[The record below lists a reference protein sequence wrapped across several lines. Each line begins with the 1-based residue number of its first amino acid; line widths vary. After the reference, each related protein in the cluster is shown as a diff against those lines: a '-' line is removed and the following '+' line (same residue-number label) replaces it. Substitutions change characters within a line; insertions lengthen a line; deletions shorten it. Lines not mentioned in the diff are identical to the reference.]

1 MNTKY
6 TLTKTKKLK
15 QKLKQKLMGLAL
27 IIISILAPII
37 LDGDAT
43 ISVLLFPLG
52 LYMLITKERM
62 VEE

>member
-1 MNTKY
+1 MNTKA
-6 TLTKTKKLK
+6 KKLK
-15 QKLKQKLMGLAL
+15 QKLKQKIMGAGL

-43 ISVLLFPLG
+43 LSIILFPLG
-52 LYMLITKERM
+52 LCLLITKERM

>member
-1 MNTKY
+1 MNTKA
-6 TLTKTKKLK
+6 KKLK
-15 QKLKQKLMGLAL
+15 QKLKQKIMGAGL

>member
-15 QKLKQKLMGLAL
+15 QKLKQKLMGLTL
-27 IIISILAPII
+27 IIISILVPII

-43 ISVLLFPLG
+43 ISILLFPLG
-52 LYMLITKERM
+52 IYMLITKERM

>member
-1 MNTKY
+1 
-6 TLTKTKKLK
+6 
-15 QKLKQKLMGLAL
+15 MGAGL

-43 ISVLLFPLG
+43 LSILLFPLG
-52 LYMLITKERM
+52 LCLLIAKERM

>member
-1 MNTKY
+1 MNTKA
-6 TLTKTKKLK
+6 KKLK
-15 QKLKQKLMGLAL
+15 QKLKQKIMGAGL

-43 ISVLLFPLG
+43 LSILLFPLG
-52 LYMLITKERM
+52 LCLLITKERM

>member
-1 MNTKY
+1 MNTKV
-6 TLTKTKKLK
+6 KKLK
-15 QKLKQKLMGLAL
+15 QKLKQKIMGAGL

-43 ISVLLFPLG
+43 LSILLFPLG
-52 LYMLITKERM
+52 LCLLITKERM

>member
-6 TLTKTKKLK
+6 TLTKAKKLK

>member
-1 MNTKY
+1 MNTKA
-6 TLTKTKKLK
+6 KKLK
-15 QKLKQKLMGLAL
+15 QKLKQKIMGAGL

-37 LDGDAT
+37 LNGDAT

>member
-1 MNTKY
+1 MNTKA
-6 TLTKTKKLK
+6 KKLK
-15 QKLKQKLMGLAL
+15 QKLKQKIMGAGL

-43 ISVLLFPLG
+43 LSILLFPLG
-52 LYMLITKERM
+52 IYMLITKERM

>member
-1 MNTKY
+1 MNTKA
-6 TLTKTKKLK
+6 KKLK
-15 QKLKQKLMGLAL
+15 QKIMGAGL

-43 ISVLLFPLG
+43 LSILLFPLG
-52 LYMLITKERM
+52 LCLLITKERM

>member
-1 MNTKY
+1 MNAKA
-6 TLTKTKKLK
+6 KKLK
-15 QKLKQKLMGLAL
+15 QKLKQKIMGAGL

>member
-1 MNTKY
+1 MNTKA
-6 TLTKTKKLK
+6 KKLK
-15 QKLKQKLMGLAL
+15 QKLKQKIMGVGL

-43 ISVLLFPLG
+43 LSILLFPLG